1 MKHLSSRGR
10 KRRPI
15 WPLYVLAGIA
25 VVLAVLALIKTVG
38 VLDIF
43 GDKATE
49 PTAAASTAPTAPIT
63 QPPDEAR
70 LRAELLAECRALVD
84 GYFYEEA
91 ISALSTMPYKN
102 AETDALLQEA
112 QGLKDGL
119 VLYEDEQLYH
129 IFFHSLIIDNAK
141 AFDGDQRAQGYNEY
155 MTTRYEFERM
165 LPLLLEGGFVLYD
178 IKEMVEFTDG
188 VASRKEIRLPPGK
201 KPLVISIDDVCYYD
215 YMETDGFASRL
226 DVDADGNVV
235 TIVKDDDGT
244 ERATYDGDVMPI
256 LDAFVREHPEFSW
269 RGYKGIVAVTGYQ
282 GAYGYR
288 ITDLDQFDAETGKK
302 MQDKVLEIS
311 NALRAT
317 GWDVACHSYTHNQ
330 YWTKGT
336 ISEEQFNKYEKRWDE
351 EMAPYLGEVSIFI
364 SPNGAYANLG
374 KNHWAIRR
382 LVESGY
388 VIYCPVGSGM
398 QTSYQGDFML
408 QDRMNLD
415 GLNLV
420 LYPERVKKFFFDPS
434 LVVDPDRPP
443 F

>member
-1 MKHLSSRGR
+1 MKHLSSRRR
-10 KRRPI
+10 KKRPV
-15 WPLYVLAGIA
+15 WLLYALAGIA
-25 VVLAVLALIKTVG
+25 VILAVIALVKTVG
-38 VLDIF
+38 TLDIF

-49 PTAAASTAPTAPIT
+49 SSVAAATTSAEAPTAP
-63 QPPDEAR
+63 PDEAL
-70 LRAELLAECRALVD
+70 LRAELLAQCRVWVD
-84 GYFYEEA
+84 GYFYDEA
-91 ISALSTMPYKN
+91 IAALSATAYKN
-102 AETDALLQEA
+102 GETEALLQEA

-129 IFFHSLIIDNAK
+129 IFFHSLIIDTAK
-141 AFDGDQRAQGYNEY
+141 AFDGDNRALGYNEY

-178 IKEMVEFTDG
+178 IKEMVQFTDG

-215 YMETDGFASRL
+215 YMETDGFATRL

-235 TIVKDDDGT
+235 TIVTDDDGT
-244 ERATYDGDVMPI
+244 ERVTYDGDVMPI

-288 ITDLDQFDAETGKK
+288 ITDLDDFDAETGKQ
-302 MQDKVLEIS
+302 MQQKVLEIS
-311 NALRAT
+311 DAFRAT

-330 YWTKGT
+330 YWTNGT
-336 ISEEQFNKYEKRWDE
+336 ITEEQFNKYEKRWME

-364 SPNGAYANLG
+364 SPNGAYSNLG
-374 KNHWAIRR
+374 KNHWAVRR

-388 VIYCPVGSGM
+388 AIYCPVGSGM

-420 LYPERVKKFFFDPS
+420 LYPERVKKFFFDPA
-434 LVVDPDRPP
+434 LVVDPARPP